1 MILAPSPGNLGE
13 GELSKVEFKDQY
25 RCIMIALCTSPRFAD
40 HPTGPHHPERPDRI
54 RAIYKAVRD
63 AGLVDSPNPFPDF
76 SLNFG
81 LHPLGL
87 PKLLE
92 LAPSPADP
100 RWLHTV
106 HSSGMIERIKNIC
119 QHGGGVLDQ
128 GDTPAGPH
136 SYDIA
141 LLAVG
146 AALRSADA
154 VMRDEAR
161 RAFAAIRPPGH
172 HAEPDRPMGFCLFNN
187 VAITAR
193 YLQRSYDI
201 TRIAIVDFDVHH
213 GNGTQAAFDNDP
225 DILFISLHQN
235 PRTCYPG
242 SGHDWEIGHA
252 KARGY
257 TVNIPFDPGAE
268 DVDYLRVIDSRV
280 VPELEE
286 FRPQVLLISAGFDA
300 HQDDP
305 LADVNLSEDGFEQMT
320 RALVAVADRYCNGRV
335 ISLLEGGYH
344 LRALGRCV
352 VRHLVGLGA

>member
-1 MILAPSPGNLGE
+1 
-13 GELSKVEFKDQY
+13 
-25 RCIMIALCTSPRFAD
+25 MIALCTSPRFVD

-54 RAIYKAVRD
+54 RAIFKAVRD

-81 LHPLGL
+81 LRPLGL

-92 LAPSPADP
+92 LSPSAADP
-100 RWLHTV
+100 KWLQTV
-106 HSSGMIERIKNIC
+106 HTPDMIHRIQHIC
-119 QHGGGVLDQ
+119 RIGGGVLDQ
-128 GDTPAGPH
+128 GDTSVGPR

-146 AALRSADA
+146 AALCSADA
-154 VMRDEAR
+154 VMQGQAR

-187 VAITAR
+187 IAITAR
-193 YLQRSYDI
+193 YLQQHYDI
-201 TRIAIVDFDVHH
+201 NRIAIVDFDVHH
-213 GNGTQAAFDNDP
+213 GNGTQAAFDSDP
-225 DILFISLHQN
+225 GVLFISLHQN

-252 KARGY
+252 QARGY
-257 TVNIPFDPGAE
+257 TINIPFDPGAE
-268 DVDYLRVIDSRV
+268 DIDYLRVIDSRV

-300 HQDDP
+300 HRDDP
-305 LADVNLSEDGFEQMT
+305 LADINLSDDGFEQLT
-320 RALVAVADRYCNGRV
+320 RALVAVADRYCAGRV
-335 ISLLEGGYH
+335 ISLLEGGYN
-344 LRALGRCV
+344 LRAMGRGV
-352 VRHLVGLGA
+352 VRHLVALNA